1 MGDIEQI
8 ALGGGEALNY
18 GDVQDD
24 EPTHDDEVMHGLIAG
39 AADSDDDEPRHT
51 RKRHRKQDNVA
62 YEDAEDTAT
71 HQGLCCQ
78 LCRFH
83 TNDRFGPYL
92 STLGFK
98 LTPTALRQLDIE
110 QLTDLKQRVVT
121 SCMNRGSSSFMSGAV
136 FGLTQAAETIC
147 AKTKLG
153 EHVYLQGLTESLRR
167 DENFVDM
174 VTLFDLTTDVAKGS
188 PSLLLLYAMLS
199 NIGKVHS
206 VNKFLKMRQQM
217 AMQNNVEE
225 GKENDVNDHPPRHD
239 RKDGD

>member
-1 MGDIEQI
+1 MDIENI

-24 EPTHDDEVMHGLIAG
+24 EPTPDDEAMHGLIAG
-39 AADSDDDEPRHT
+39 TADTDDDEPRHT
-51 RKRHRKQDNVA
+51 RKRARKSENVV

-92 STLGFK
+92 TTLGFK

-136 FGLTQAAETIC
+136 FGVTQAAETIC
-147 AKTKLG
+147 SRTKLG
-153 EHVYLQGLTESLRR
+153 EHLYLSGLTESLRR

-188 PSLLLLYAMLS
+188 PSLLLLYAMIS

-206 VNKFLKMRQQM
+206 VNKFLRMRQQM

-225 GKENDVNDHPPRHD
+225 GKENASNDDSSRHD

>member
-1 MGDIEQI
+1 MDIENI
-8 ALGGGEALNY
+8 SLGGDVAVNY

-24 EPTHDDEVMHGLIAG
+24 EPTPDDEAMHGLIAG
-39 AADSDDDEPRHT
+39 TADSDDDEPRHT
-51 RKRHRKQDNVA
+51 RKRARKSENVV

-92 STLGFK
+92 TTLGFK

-121 SCMNRGSSSFMSGAV
+121 SCMNRGSSSLMSGAV
-136 FGLTQAAETIC
+136 FGVTQAAETIC
-147 AKTKLG
+147 SRTKLG
-153 EHVYLQGLTESLRR
+153 EHLYLQGLTESLRR
-167 DENFVDM
+167 DETFVDM
-174 VTLFDLTTDVAKGS
+174 VTLWDLTTDVAKGS
-188 PSLLLLYAMLS
+188 PSLLLLYAMMS

-217 AMQNNVEE
+217 AMQNNVSVES
-225 GKENDVNDHPPRHD
+225 KEHASNDDSSRHD
-239 RKDGD
+239 GQNGD